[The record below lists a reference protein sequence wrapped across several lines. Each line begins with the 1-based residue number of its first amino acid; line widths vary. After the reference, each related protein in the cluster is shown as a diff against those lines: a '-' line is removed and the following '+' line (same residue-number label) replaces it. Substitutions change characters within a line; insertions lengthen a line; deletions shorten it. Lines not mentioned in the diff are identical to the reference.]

1 MGDCYIIRRG
11 GGSASAG
18 GTGLPEFDYDGV
30 YQLIDDGYGDWRIKF
45 LTSGVIIFTKLG
57 SGAKCIDVFLVGGG
71 GGCGNANGVS
81 DYLGAGGGGYT
92 KTTRQIT
99 IQEGVKYRIE
109 IGAGGT
115 KPNASNTQTRGGTTS
130 AFNTYV
136 EGWYSGK
143 SVSGGDGGSGGAST
157 NGTTGGTDGGD
168 GSVGK
173 MGGQAGKG
181 QGTTTREFGEA
192 SGDLYASG
200 GYWDSRD
207 GADNTGNG
215 GGGVYLNSKTSTGG
229 SGIVVIRNVRKEL
242 KITQQPTDVTV
253 SENGEAVFTVK
264 AEGTELSYQWQF
276 QPASI
281 TTEWSNTSV
290 TGATT
295 SRLTIVAS
303 AYRNGYKY
311 RCVITDGHG
320 NSITSLPAV
329 LTITA

>member
-11 GGSASAG
+11 GGSAGG

-45 LTSGVIIFTKLG
+45 LTSGVIVFTKLG
-57 SGAKCIDVFLVGGG
+57 SGAKGIDVFLVGGG
-71 GGCGNANGVS
+71 GGCGNSNGVS

-130 AFNTYV
+130 AFNTSV
-136 EGWYSGK
+136 EGGYSGK
-143 SVSGGDGGSGGAST
+143 SISGGDGGSGGAAT
-157 NGTTGGTDGGD
+157 NGATGGMDGGD

-200 GYWDSRD
+200 GYWDSRN

-215 GGGVYLNSKTSTGG
+215 GGGVYLNTKTSTGG

-242 KITQQPTDVTV
+242 KITQQPVDVTV

-276 QPASI
+276 QPASS
-281 TTEWSNTSV
+281 TTEWSSTSA

>member
-11 GGSASAG
+11 GGSAGAG
-18 GTGLPEFDYDGV
+18 GTGLPKFDYEGV

-45 LTSGVIIFTKLG
+45 LTSGVIVFTKLG
-57 SGAKCIDVFLVGGG
+57 SGAKGIDVFLVGGG
-71 GGCGNANGVS
+71 GGCGNSNGIS

-115 KPNASNTQTRGGTTS
+115 KPNASNAQTRGGTTS
-130 AFNTYV
+130 AFNTSV
-136 EGWYSGK
+136 EGGYSGK
-143 SVSGGDGGSGGAST
+143 SISGGNGGSGGAST
-157 NGTTGGTDGGD
+157 NGATGGTDGGD

-173 MGGQAGKG
+173 MGGEAGKG

-229 SGIVVIRNVRKEL
+229 SGIVVIRNVRKKL
-242 KITQQPTDVTV
+242 KITQQPADVTV

-276 QPASI
+276 QPASS
-281 TTEWSNTSV
+281 TTEWSSTSA

>member
-11 GGSASAG
+11 GGSAGAG

-45 LTSGVIIFTKLG
+45 LTSGVIVFTKLG
-57 SGAKCIDVFLVGGG
+57 SGAKGIDVFLVGGG

-92 KTTRQIT
+92 KTTRQII

-130 AFNTYV
+130 AFNTSV
-136 EGWYSGK
+136 EGGYSGK
-143 SVSGGDGGSGGAST
+143 SISGGNGGSGGAST
-157 NGTTGGTDGGD
+157 NGATGGTDGGD

-173 MGGQAGKG
+173 MGGEAGKG

-200 GYWDSRD
+200 GYWDSRN

-215 GGGVYLNSKTSTGG
+215 GGGVYLNTKTTTGG

-242 KITQQPTDVTV
+242 KITQQPADVTV
-253 SENGEAVFTVK
+253 SENGEAAFTVK

-276 QPASI
+276 QPASS
-281 TTEWSNTSV
+281 TTEWSNTSA

-303 AYRNGYKY
+303 AYRNGHKY

>member
-11 GGSASAG
+11 GGSAGAG
-18 GTGLPEFDYDGV
+18 GTGLPEFDYGGM
-30 YQLIDDGYGDWRIKF
+30 YKLIDDGYGDWRIKF
-45 LTSGVIIFTKLG
+45 LTSGDLIFTKLG
-57 SGAKCIDVFLVGGG
+57 SGAKGIDVFLVGGG
-71 GGCGNANGVS
+71 GGCGNSNGVS
-81 DYLGAGGGGYT
+81 DYLAAGGGGYT

-99 IQEGVKYRIE
+99 VQVGVKYRIE

-115 KPNASNTQTRGGTTS
+115 KPNSSSTQLRGGTTS
-130 AFNTYV
+130 AFNTSV
-136 EGWYSGK
+136 DGGYSGK
-143 SVSGGDGGSGGAST
+143 SISGGDGGSGGAST

-242 KITQQPTDVTV
+242 KITQQPADVTV

-276 QPASI
+276 QPASS
-281 TTEWSNTSV
+281 TTEWSSTSA

-320 NSITSLPAV
+320 NSITSSSAV

>member
-11 GGSASAG
+11 GGSAGAG
-18 GTGLPEFDYDGV
+18 GTGLPKFDYEGV

-45 LTSGVIIFTKLG
+45 LTSGVIVFTKLG
-57 SGAKCIDVFLVGGG
+57 SGAKGIDVFLVGGG
-71 GGCGNANGVS
+71 GGCGNSNGIS

-115 KPNASNTQTRGGTTS
+115 KPNASNAQTRGGTTS
-130 AFNTYV
+130 AFNTSV
-136 EGWYSGK
+136 EGGYSGK
-143 SVSGGDGGSGGAST
+143 SISGGNGGSGGAST
-157 NGTTGGTDGGD
+157 NGATGGTDGGD

-173 MGGQAGKG
+173 MGGEAGKG

-242 KITQQPTDVTV
+242 KITQQPADVTV

-276 QPASI
+276 QPASS
-281 TTEWSNTSV
+281 TTEWSSTSA

>member
-57 SGAKCIDVFLVGGG
+57 SGAKGIDVFLVGGG

-130 AFNTYV
+130 AFNTSV
-136 EGWYSGK
+136 EGGYSGK
-143 SVSGGDGGSGGAST
+143 SISGGNGGSGGAAT
-157 NGTTGGTDGGD
+157 NGATGGTDGGD

-215 GGGVYLNSKTSTGG
+215 GGGVYLNTKTSTGG
-229 SGIVVIRNVRKEL
+229 SGIAVIRNVRKEL
-242 KITQQPTDVTV
+242 KITQQPVDVTV

-276 QPASI
+276 QPASS
-281 TTEWSNTSV
+281 TTEWSSTSA

-320 NSITSLPAV
+320 NSITSLPAI